1 MGGESE
7 VNHLAVEDEIDKVS
21 NFVQTLKLF
30 LPIPTEIRKKV
41 CYRNTTRKRKEEKK
55 DSSERHGIIKKDVSF
70 HCLHKEMDNEKL
82 LKDLKHKKRT
92 R

>member
-1 MGGESE
+1 M
-7 VNHLAVEDEIDKVS
+7 
-21 NFVQTLKLF
+21 
-30 LPIPTEIRKKV
+30 
-41 CYRNTTRKRKEEKK
+41 K